1 MNLNRR
7 RFLHQSTGAAT
18 GVFYIAK
25 TSWAQKSPSETVNV
39 GVIGFGGR
47 GGSHISGYRSLG
59 KKGEGVQ
66 VAALCD
72 VDSKVLSKGIDGFKD
87 DKLKPTGYTDLRKL
101 LEDKSIDAVSIAT
114 P

>member
-1 MNLNRR
+1 MSLTRR
-7 RFLHQSTGAAT
+7 RFLQQSTGAAT

-47 GGSHISGYRSLG
+47 GASHISGYKALG

-72 VDSKVLSKGIDGFKD
+72 VDANVLAKGIGGFAD
-87 DKLKPTGYTDLRKL
+87 EKLKPTG
-101 LEDKSIDAVSIAT
+101 
-114 P
+114 